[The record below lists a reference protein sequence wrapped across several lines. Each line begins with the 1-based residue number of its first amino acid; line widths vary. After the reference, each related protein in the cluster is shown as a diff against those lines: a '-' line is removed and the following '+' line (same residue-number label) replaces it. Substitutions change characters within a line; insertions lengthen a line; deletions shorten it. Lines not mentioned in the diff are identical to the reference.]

1 MFIVRLSFRL
11 SRRQSTCL
19 EPAACTVREHRAA
32 RTIPSSMSDHTS
44 SNSKQTSARIRSTVL
59 FAPAGNA
66 AKRHCENSFTNSSP
80 APAPTSKPAPSH
92 LCGPSPRRTT
102 QTRSARQARSD
113 SLSSPCRSM
122 PSSPGSS
129 GTNPPSNPVAIA
141 SHTLMLRTSGQALFY
156 SGETTPIQ
164 AWSWVV
170 GCVRRSASMSVSTN
184 VGTR

>member
-1 MFIVRLSFRL
+1 MLHGPYLHPCRTTPRPTAS
-11 SRRQSTCL
+11 SRQ
-19 EPAACTVREHRAA
+19 P
-32 RTIPSSMSDHTS
+32 
-44 SNSKQTSARIRSTVL
+44 TSARIRSTVL

-122 PSSPGSS
+122 PSPRESS
-129 GTNPPSNPVAIA
+129 GTNPPSNSVAIA
-141 SHTLMLRTSGQALFY
+141 SYTLMLRTSGQALFY

-164 AWSWVV
+164 GWSWVV
-170 GCVRRSASMSVSTN
+170 GCVRRSASMSVSTD
-184 VGTR
+184 VGAR